1 MHRLL
6 VSVAVSGKPL
16 FASPEHA
23 PRSRKPRLAD
33 EMRTRRIGQRP
44 HPSVQRP
51 RRPYAGA
58 DVALLGGR
66 ESGVE
71 AHRFRN
77 GIAEADSKAGLALE
91 VAVAARQ
98 RNLAGPGVELQSR
111 SGERQ
116 RNAAARLAVD
126 VVDAAIERAD
136 VGLRCKPEVG
146 EAPGGEIAGVVGGD
160 DRSRAGLRGA
170 ARRRGDA
177 RHGVGVAGGAEH
189 LLVGARCRGAVA
201 DGRGIVEGRLRAVA
215 ERGRVGAGGG
225 GEGADGD
232 IVGAV
237 AVGIGIEAH
246 GNILAAGAAG
256 IGREP
261 GRGVGAGVTVGVG
274 EEPGRGVAAVG
285 TAGIGLLP
293 VRGVA
298 AVVTVGVSVL
308 PGRGVGAAV
317 TVGVSARPGR
327 GVEAKLAA
335 GIGREPARGVG
346 AGETMGDA
354 VIPDCGLPGE
364 TSAIAPSPLAVVSL
378 LPAHTNCALT
388 GAVPRQS
395 ATARVASPAGTF

>member
-98 RNLAGPGVELQSR
+98 RNLAGPSVELQSR

-126 VVDAAIERAD
+126 VVDAAIERIESPVDAAD
-136 VGLRCKPEVG
+136 VGLRCKPRSAKLLAARLPAVSEVTIEVG
-146 EAPGGEIAGVVGGD
+146 PAC
-160 DRSRAGLRGA
+160 A
-170 ARRRGDA
+170 AR
-177 RHGVGVAGGAEH
+177 
-189 LLVGARCRGAVA
+189 
-201 DGRGIVEGRLRAVA
+201 
-215 ERGRVGAGGG
+215 
-225 GEGADGD
+225 
-232 IVGAV
+232 
-237 AVGIGIEAH
+237 
-246 GNILAAGAAG
+246 LAA
-256 IGREP
+256 
-261 GRGVGAGVTVGVG
+261 
-274 EEPGRGVAAVG
+274 
-285 TAGIGLLP
+285 
-293 VRGVA
+293 
-298 AVVTVGVSVL
+298 VL
-308 PGRGVGAAV
+308 M
-317 TVGVSARPGR
+317 
-327 GVEAKLAA
+327 
-335 GIGREPARGVG
+335 PAMV
-346 AGETMGDA
+346 
-354 VIPDCGLPGE
+354 
-364 TSAIAPSPLAVVSL
+364 
-378 LPAHTNCALT
+378 
-388 GAVPRQS
+388 
-395 ATARVASPAGTF
+395 